1 MTLLA
6 QAIIVVC
13 IVVLTAA
20 LISTLRALRKTAVRA
35 EEVLHVV
42 EREIR
47 PMASQIEGLAEEVR
61 TLAHNANDNMERV
74 GVIVGRAEDISF
86 KAARLVGAVS
96 GLTRVGQYA
105 GVAAGVKRGLDVF
118 INRLRNRQH

>member
-1 MTLLA
+1 MTPLA
-6 QAIIVVC
+6 QAIIVLC

-20 LISTLRALRKTAVRA
+20 LVSTLRAVRKTAVRA

-47 PMASQIEGLAEEVR
+47 PMASQIESLAEEVR
-61 TLAHNANDNMERV
+61 TLARNANENMDRV
-74 GVIVGRAEDISF
+74 SLVVQRVEEISF

-118 INRLRNRQH
+118 INRLRSRKR